1 MTFTSWIR
9 RERAIL
15 IRCSK
20 TRLDYLGLLLLLAT
34 LGSLSNHGSDGGKR
48 YFKSEFA
55 LFQIS
60 SLFHLV
66 QFRKCWG
73 IFLEW
78 SSKSRYL
85 SSEKEKLKFCLVS
98 TSSKKREIRKFRV
111 VVVQWRQRNV
121 QKNVMHVQS
130 CCFANLNQS
139 FFCRS
144 RCRRR
149 RRCLKSVREI
159 RRENHLYQLFM
170 THHKMM

>member
-9 RERAIL
+9 RKRAIL

-66 QFRKCWG
+66 QFRKC
-73 IFLEW
+73 
-78 SSKSRYL
+78 
-85 SSEKEKLKFCLVS
+85 
-98 TSSKKREIRKFRV
+98 
-111 VVVQWRQRNV
+111 
-121 QKNVMHVQS
+121 
-130 CCFANLNQS
+130 
-139 FFCRS
+139 
-144 RCRRR
+144 
-149 RRCLKSVREI
+149 
-159 RRENHLYQLFM
+159 
-170 THHKMM
+170 